1 VLEQTPK
8 TKHLRLGLL
17 RTVVRAK
24 YEWTLFALTQRDT
37 YLTVSLTHC
46 TLQIHVPVVRG
57 KGSLCQEML
66 TSLHKSGTHVPSDS
80 SGTLPVGCIRR

>member
-1 VLEQTPK
+1 M
-8 TKHLRLGLL
+8 
-17 RTVVRAK
+17 
-24 YEWTLFALTQRDT
+24 
-37 YLTVSLTHC
+37 SLTHC

-80 SGTLPVGCIRR
+80 SGRMYPEVVPRYLVDYVTG